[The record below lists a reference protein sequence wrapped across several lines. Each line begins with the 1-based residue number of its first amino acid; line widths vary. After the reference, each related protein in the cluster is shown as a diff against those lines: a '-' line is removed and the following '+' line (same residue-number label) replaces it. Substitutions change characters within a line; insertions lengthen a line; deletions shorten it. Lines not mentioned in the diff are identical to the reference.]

1 MNPRNERYVKIAV
14 AVIVIV
20 AALGFFI
27 HLNGGSIDPTDR
39 EVRVIV
45 TGSMDGPEQ
54 PYDIPTIPKGSLVMV
69 KHLSEDEILS
79 LEVGDVISFRSG
91 IASEPIHHRVVSIDA
106 ENRTVTT
113 KGDAYTTTET
123 SSFDDVVGKV
133 VGVDE
138 YAGKAILFIK
148 QNLFLVIVTIL
159 ILTVLFY
166 AVKALI
172 DEKRRDDSQ

>member
-1 MNPRNERYVKIAV
+1 MSSVDRYVKIAAV
-14 AVIVIV
+14 AIVIV

-69 KHLSEDEILS
+69 KHLSEDEILD
-79 LEVGDVISFRSG
+79 LDVGDVISFRSG

-106 ENRTVTT
+106 EKRTVIT
-113 KGDAYTTTET
+113 KGDSYSTTET

-133 VGVDE
+133 VGVDQ
-138 YAGKAILFIK
+138 YAGKAVLFIK
-148 QNLFLVIVTIL
+148 QNLILVIVTIL
-159 ILTVLFY
+159 ILMVLFY

>member
-1 MNPRNERYVKIAV
+1 MSPRNEIYAKIAV

-20 AALGFFI
+20 VALGFFI
-27 HLNGGSIDPTDR
+27 HLDGGSIDPTDR

-54 PYDIPTIPKGSLVMV
+54 PYDIPTIPKGALVMV
-69 KHLSEDEILS
+69 KHLSEDEILDPK
-79 LEVGDVISFRSG
+79 VGDVISFRSG

-133 VGVDE
+133 VCVDE
-138 YAGKAILFIK
+138 FAGKAILFIK
-148 QNLFLVIVTIL
+148 GNLLFVIATIL
-159 ILTVLFY
+159 IFTVLFY
-166 AVKALI
+166 AIRALI
-172 DEKRRDDSQ
+172 GEIGRESQ